1 MAQPSLSMRFEF
13 QQPTSLPIFNRMLK
27 SQGFEGEIT
36 ADDAKEMIKYLTEVV
51 KATDTYSAD
60 FFLFNRHATD
70 NNDSSVPF
78 LPSLEDAFTRLR
90 TRMGEVSAEGAFG
103 PKKEQRTPI
112 EKLCLLVGSFA
123 SAMIA
128 LGMHGGNSRQIAL
141 WHPEGILILES
152 IFRDDEAQKEYSERI
167 MADRLTEAE
176 KEGREVTVKMMEK
189 LLGNLV
195 QRVEETE
202 SIMDAKDGLNLIEE
216 LLNGH
221 LGSSAQAGEPRED
234 LKKSA

>member
-1 MAQPSLSMRFEF
+1 MAQPNITMRFEF

-27 SQGFEGEIT
+27 SLGFESGIT
-36 ADDAKEMIKYLTEVV
+36 ADDAKEMIKYLNEVV
-51 KATDTYSAD
+51 KPTDTYSTD
-60 FFLFNRHATD
+60 FFLFNQHAID

-103 PKKEQRTPI
+103 PKKDQRTPI
-112 EKLCLLVGSFA
+112 EKLCILIGSFA
-123 SAMIA
+123 SAMVA

-152 IFRDDEAQKEYSERI
+152 IFRDDEAQKQYDERI
-167 MADRLTEAE
+167 AADRLTEAE
-176 KEGREVTVKMMEK
+176 KEGREAMGKMMEA

-195 QRVEETE
+195 QGVMDGDETL
-202 SIMDAKDGLNLIEE
+202 DAKDGAKFIQE
-216 LLNGH
+216 LLNGPRKPPTR
-221 LGSSAQAGEPRED
+221 GGEPRED